1 MAGSTTVVV
10 VGATVVVGAVV
21 VGAAVVVVVVGAV
34 VVVVGATVVVVVV
47 VGPTVVVVGATVV
60 VVSAIVVVVGV
71 LVVIEYT
78 RTCPASTPVSLL
90 MSAPTATLVPSD
102 DNDTDRPE
110 RSPSASPLMS
120 APFCCHAFSFHS

>member
-1 MAGSTTVVV
+1 M
-10 VGATVVVGAVV
+10 VGASVVNGAVV

-60 VVSAIVVVVGV
+60 VVGATVVVVGAIVVVVGV

-110 RSPSASPLMS
+110 RSPSASPSMS
-120 APFCCHAFSFHS
+120 APFCCHAFSFHT

>member
-10 VGATVVVGAVV
+10 VGATVVVGA
-21 VGAAVVVVVVGAV
+21 
-34 VVVVGATVVVVVV
+34 VVVGATVVVVVV

-110 RSPSASPLMS
+110 RSPSASPSIS
-120 APFCCHAFSFHS
+120 APFWIHAFPFHT